1 MRRHSEAQLVRATG
15 LQFLLAL
22 ITGGGSDT
30 LSSIAGIA
38 AILTYSREAES
49 EADDLAVKLMT
60 DAAIDPLGLREFFEI
75 MLAEEGKP
83 STGTWGKIESSL
95 STHPGTEDRIKKIG
109 PCPTASRQDR

>member
-1 MRRHSEAQLVRATG
+1 
-15 LQFLLAL
+15 
-22 ITGGGSDT
+22 
-30 LSSIAGIA
+30 
-38 AILTYSREAES
+38 
-49 EADDLAVKLMT
+49 MT

-109 PCPTASRQDR
+109 PLPDGITPRPVMTEAQWQSLRAICG